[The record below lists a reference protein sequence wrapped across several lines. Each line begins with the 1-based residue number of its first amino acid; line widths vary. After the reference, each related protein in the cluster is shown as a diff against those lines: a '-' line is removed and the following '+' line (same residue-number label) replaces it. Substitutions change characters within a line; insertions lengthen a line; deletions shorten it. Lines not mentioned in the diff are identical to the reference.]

1 MLQLL
6 ADGVWLFPHDPE
18 RLKVQPSVGVICD
31 QSQTI
36 LIDGGNSS
44 SHAQRVR
51 SALTEIN
58 APPVRHVIY
67 THHHW
72 DHVFGAQ
79 VFGVS
84 AVGHV
89 LCQKLLSEQAT
100 QPWGPDY
107 LEAEIKHDPRRTI
120 SYRAVQR
127 ANSDWQAFH
136 IVVPELTF
144 TDRLAILLDNETLE
158 LEHVGGPHAPDSIV
172 VRVKKARVM
181 FVGDCFYPGWEN
193 PRVNW
198 KMLSR
203 LLSDATIDTFV
214 SSHMKPVSRRERL
227 KFWGVRAL
235 ARVMF
240 WRSA

>member
-1 MLQLL
+1 MLRRL

-18 RLKVQPSVGVICD
+18 SLKVQPSVGVICD
-31 QSQTI
+31 QRQTI
-36 LIDGGNSS
+36 LVDGGNGSG
-44 SHAQRVR
+44 HAQRVQA
-51 SALTEIN
+51 ALKEIN
-58 APPVRHVIY
+58 APPVRHIIY

-79 VFGVS
+79 VFGAS
-84 AVGHV
+84 AVGHA
-89 LCQKLLSEQAT
+89 LCQELLSEQASR
-100 QPWGPDY
+100 PWGPDY
-107 LEAEIKHDPRRTI
+107 LKAEIKRDPRRAI
-120 SYRAVQR
+120 SYHALQR
-127 ANSDWQAFH
+127 ANCDWQTFQ

-144 TDRLAILLDNETLE
+144 ADHLTIPLDGETLE

-181 FVGDCFYPGWEN
+181 FVGDCFYPGRDN
-193 PRVNW
+193 RRVNW

-203 LLSDATIDTFV
+203 LLSDTTIDSFV
-214 SSHMKPVSRRERL
+214 SSHMRPVSRQERL
-227 KFWGVRAL
+227 KFWGTRVL